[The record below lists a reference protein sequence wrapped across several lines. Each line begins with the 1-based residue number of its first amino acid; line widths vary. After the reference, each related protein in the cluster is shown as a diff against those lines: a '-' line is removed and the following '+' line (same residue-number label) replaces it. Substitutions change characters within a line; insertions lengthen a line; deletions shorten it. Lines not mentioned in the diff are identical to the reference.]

1 MIPPSAST
9 TSWEASRKAAKKR
22 GESGAVGDE
31 GFDRGGNGSNTCSS
45 GNGTY
50 PYSPIRAQT
59 VAGGQR
65 SAAGS
70 RCSPTSSP
78 PRGKSPPPPPPS
90 PPPLLPPP
98 WPPSMRPG
106 GADEEDALFEDVE
119 LAVTRAP
126 RLAPVSH
133 AATATMVP
141 TSSVSSVSLVSSLST
156 MPPTSMASP
165 LRVRGVDGGGEG
177 EEEGSVF
184 SSTCSVTTEQTQPY
198 LVEQLQGYNSYL
210 QGTLTR
216 NIAPQ
221 GTLESRQTLG
231 VVRQRESLGEE
242 MTMIARI
249 DALTDRLAQD
259 THDTLV
265 VGDDASAVF
274 GARHEEGQQQQQQQQ
289 QPQENVSAGRAAV
302 RGHTFT
308 TALTQRAEEELS
320 SGWEAKYEK
329 AQRQFVAGRL

>member
-1 MIPPSAST
+1 M
-9 TSWEASRKAAKKR
+9 
-22 GESGAVGDE
+22 
-31 GFDRGGNGSNTCSS
+31 
-45 GNGTY
+45 
-50 PYSPIRAQT
+50 
-59 VAGGQR
+59 
-65 SAAGS
+65 
-70 RCSPTSSP
+70 
-78 PRGKSPPPPPPS
+78 
-90 PPPLLPPP
+90 
-98 WPPSMRPG
+98 
-106 GADEEDALFEDVE
+106 
-119 LAVTRAP
+119 
-126 RLAPVSH
+126 
-133 AATATMVP
+133 
-141 TSSVSSVSLVSSLST
+141 
-156 MPPTSMASP
+156 
-165 LRVRGVDGGGEG
+165 
-177 EEEGSVF
+177 F

-289 QPQENVSAGRAAV
+289 QQPQENVSAGRAAV